1 MVLQEGVANVDKKV
15 NTSNYE
21 SCCFVIVR
29 RLINKFF
36 HRLGYSIERLKNGE
50 KDFDR
55 SFGENEDLDL
65 QVLLRQVSK
74 PIIFDV
80 GANTGQSIDR
90 FRLLFSD
97 SVIYSFEP
105 DPVSLQTLRENYSD
119 NGIHVFEIALGDE
132 PGRAKLYLNTSKNM
146 NSLLK
151 SKNPQWGHRN
161 GEHEVRVS
169 TVDKFC
175 EENKIMH
182 IDLLKT
188 DTQGFELQVLQ
199 GCSRMMRE
207 KRIDFVTMEVIFS
220 SMYEGIGPF
229 DEVYRLML
237 RNGFR
242 LVSFYKF
249 YHLDQLANWSD
260 ALFARV
266 DS

>member
-1 MVLQEGVANVDKKV
+1 
-15 NTSNYE
+15 
-21 SCCFVIVR
+21 VIVKP
-29 RLINKFF
+29 LVNKVF
-36 HRLGYSIERLKNGE
+36 HLLGYSIGRLKNGE

-55 SFGENEDLDL
+55 SFGKDEDLDL
-65 QVLLRQVSK
+65 QVLLRRVSK
-74 PIIFDV
+74 PTIFDI

-90 FRLLFSD
+90 FRLLFLD
-97 SVIYSFEP
+97 SIIYSFEP
-105 DPVSLQTLRENYSD
+105 DKVTFQTLRENHSGDGQY
-119 NGIHVFEIALGDE
+119 VFEIALGDK
-132 PGRAKLYLNTSKNM
+132 PGKAELYLNTSKNM

-151 SKNPQWGHRN
+151 SENPQWGRRD
-161 GEHEVRVS
+161 GEYEVTVS

-175 EENKIMH
+175 DENEIMH

-220 SMYEGIGPF
+220 SMYEGISPF

-237 RNGFR
+237 DNGFR
-242 LVSFYKF
+242 LVSFYQF

-260 ALFARV
+260 ALFSRV